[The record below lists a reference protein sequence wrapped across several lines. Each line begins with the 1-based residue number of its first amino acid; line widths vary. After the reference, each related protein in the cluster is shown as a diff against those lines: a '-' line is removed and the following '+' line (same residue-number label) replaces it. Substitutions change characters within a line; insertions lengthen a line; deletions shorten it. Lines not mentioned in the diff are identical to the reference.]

1 MKPSNAD
8 SQFIQII
15 KDATSA
21 PSSHNTQPWK
31 FKIDMN
37 KYELI
42 SPTRNRFLLINK
54 MNS

>member
-1 MKPSNAD
+1 MKPSNVD

-15 KDATSA
+15 KDAILA
-21 PSSHNTQPWK
+21 PFGHNTQPWK